1 MLLTTS
7 QVKIICSIHIVL
19 ADILVTKIKQ
29 GLGDTLPSNVTA
41 FEKPEPNQEQPQN
54 WVRAQPCCLCH
65 AKSWLSSWW
74 LPQPEAPSSLPAQ
87 CWLCPCPAVG
97 LLELI
102 RELGQNE
109 GNSQGQPSPGTQT
122 RSGPPREAWPM
133 SPKSHT
139 PYPEAGHYP
148 DPTLVL
154 PRRTAVRQ
162 ANPLMTA
169 ARNKKDKPKINPNLN
184 ASLPTFY
191 SIPHMPQ
198 RAQAISTF
206 SFAVAV
212 LIKTHS
218 SFPVTFLHIFE
229 RMLSATTKYLAWIL
243 QWGGAKG
250 SAHVLKTK
258 EILP

>member
-1 MLLTTS
+1 MLMLLTTS

-74 LPQPEAPSSLPAQ
+74 LPQPEPPSSLPAQ
-87 CWLCPCPAVG
+87 CWPCPAVG

-122 RSGPPREAWPM
+122 RPGPPREA
-133 SPKSHT
+133 
-139 PYPEAGHYP
+139 
-148 DPTLVL
+148 
-154 PRRTAVRQ
+154 
-162 ANPLMTA
+162 
-169 ARNKKDKPKINPNLN
+169 
-184 ASLPTFY
+184 
-191 SIPHMPQ
+191 
-198 RAQAISTF
+198 
-206 SFAVAV
+206 
-212 LIKTHS
+212 
-218 SFPVTFLHIFE
+218 
-229 RMLSATTKYLAWIL
+229 
-243 QWGGAKG
+243 
-250 SAHVLKTK
+250 
-258 EILP
+258 